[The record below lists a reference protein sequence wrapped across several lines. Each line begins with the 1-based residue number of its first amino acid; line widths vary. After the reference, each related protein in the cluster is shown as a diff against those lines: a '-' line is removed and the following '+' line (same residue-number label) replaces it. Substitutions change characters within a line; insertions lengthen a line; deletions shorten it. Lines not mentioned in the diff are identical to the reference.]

1 MTKLVRK
8 FRTYLRNIKRRIR
21 KVKTL
26 HVLAGIF
33 TIGATA
39 YIIGSMNRSLVVDP
53 ETCQPLLELIAQAE
67 SRGNYNAYFGNASND
82 KLNFTD
88 MSVAE
93 VLKWQNDFI
102 ASGSPS
108 SAVGRYQIIN
118 TTLNNLVQ
126 QLDLDTSL
134 KFDEV
139 VQDGL
144 AMALLNKR
152 GANDYLNSRLNKEQ
166 FAAELA
172 KEWASLPS
180 VLGDNPGQSYYAGDG
195 LNRALIGVNEVLVA
209 IEQIEAIDPIT
220 R

>member
-1 MTKLVRK
+1 M
-8 FRTYLRNIKRRIR
+8 
-21 KVKTL
+21 
-26 HVLAGIF
+26 LASVF
-33 TIGATA
+33 TIGAVA
-39 YIIGSMNRSLVVDP
+39 YIMGSMNRSLIVDP
-53 ETCQPLLELIAQAE
+53 KTCQPLLELIAQAE

-118 TTLNNLVQ
+118 TTLNSLVQ

-152 GANDYLNSRLNKEQ
+152 GVNDYLNNRLNKEQ

>member
-1 MTKLVRK
+1 M
-8 FRTYLRNIKRRIR
+8 
-21 KVKTL
+21 
-26 HVLAGIF
+26 LAGIF

-82 KLNFTD
+82 KLDFTS

-93 VLKWQNDFI
+93 VLRWQSDFI
-102 ASGSPS
+102 DSGSPS

-118 TTLNNLVQ
+118 TTLDSLVQ

-134 KFDEV
+134 KFDET
-139 VQDGL
+139 VQDSL
-144 AMALLNKR
+144 AMTLLSKR
-152 GANDYLNSRLNKEQ
+152 GVNDYLNSRLTKEQ

-172 KEWASLPS
+172 KEWAALPS

-195 LNRALIGVNEVLVA
+195 LNRALVEVNEVLVA
-209 IEQIEAIDPIT
+209 IEQVKAIDPAT